1 MDTNEHASPNAAV
14 VAAKDVAI
22 GLVNRSPEPKNP
34 RTGRRRPH
42 VPSSKTNDVKE
53 PLNIIRRTAMVSPI
67 YTGGPA
73 IRLCWRPERVRQFE
87 NRQHRVGER
96 PYMEGVESGQPSF
109 CNFVARPPQV
119 LEIARETGAIWLTT
133 GPISALAAANLTTF
147 PPGAGSREPFEA
159 PPFLHLCRVCA

>member
-1 MDTNEHASPNAAV
+1 MDTNEHASPDAAV
-14 VAAKDVAI
+14 RAAKDVAI

-73 IRLCWRPERVRQFE
+73 IRLCWRPKRVRQFE

-96 PYMEGVESGQPSF
+96 PYMEGVESGQRVF
-109 CNFVARPPQV
+109 
-119 LEIARETGAIWLTT
+119 AI
-133 GPISALAAANLTTF
+133 
-147 PPGAGSREPFEA
+147 
-159 PPFLHLCRVCA
+159 